1 MPRPR
6 VIDLDPLLNAAEQ
19 LAAESGPR
27 AVTIRALS
35 ARTAVSNGAIY
46 HAFGSRGG
54 LLGRVWLRAA
64 RRYLDNQRNALA
76 HSDSAIEAV
85 VAVADCPA
93 TFLDRHPASARYLLA
108 LSRDDLL
115 GSGELPAPLADEL
128 RALDGELTALMVDLA
143 QRMWGRRDRHAVAAV
158 RTCVVE
164 LPTALLIHAP
174 QPPDPAARDRLAAA
188 VRAVLALT
196 PPTPKPKPTAK
207 EPI

>member
-6 VIDLDPLLNAAEQ
+6 VIDLDPLLDAAEQ

-35 ARTAVSNGAIY
+35 ARTEVSNGAIY

-64 RRYLDNQRNALA
+64 RRYLDEQRKALDA
-76 HSDSAIEAV
+76 NTSAVEAV
-85 VAVADCPA
+85 VAAADCPA

-108 LSRDDLL
+108 LSRDELL

-128 RALDGELTALMVDLA
+128 RTLDAELTALLVDLTE
-143 QRMWGRRDRHAVAAV
+143 RMWGRRDRNAVAAI

-164 LPTALLIHAP
+164 LPTALLIHGP
-174 QPPDPAARDRLAAA
+174 QPPGLAARERLAAA

-196 PPTPKPKPTAK
+196 PPTPKPTVK